1 MLPFARR
8 VLTPLFI
15 ASLVAAATTLPLPPV
30 ASAASARI
38 VVARISPL
46 PAASSITSKGITANF
61 DVTLAL
67 QNQAG
72 LTQYLSDLSN
82 PSSPS
87 YRHFLTPAQFS
98 SRFGASSSTIA
109 TVRNYLSSFGLHVRL
124 LSTGHTILEMS
135 GRTNNIARAF
145 ATPVETV
152 RLAGGA
158 LRAHF
163 TQPATLPATIARDVT
178 SVVGLS
184 SVDGATSRQ
193 TPSRATPHTTPH
205 TAAVCPGAQASGT
218 NSPNALGG
226 YSVQQQA
233 QLYGLS
239 TAWASGKTG
248 AGQTIAIYELAQ
260 YDSTDTTNFFSC
272 YGLNPAISAINVD
285 GGTTGGFSD
294 EATLDVEE
302 AGALAPGAS
311 FEIYQA
317 PNTPT
322 AALDLYTSIAND
334 NSASIVTTSWGDCEI
349 DPSGE
354 VASEH
359 VLFEQ
364 MAAQGQTIIAAAGDE
379 GSSDCSGVTSN
390 APAVDD
396 PASQPLVTGVG
407 GLSVTS
413 ISPLAQTVW
422 NANGGAGGGGMSQVW
437 SRPSWQNGPGITA
450 SETMRMVPDLSVMG
464 DPNTGFMQNYT
475 AKSDPTAT
483 NWSAIGGTSIGS
495 PLVSALVAVAAQV
508 CGTAR
513 LGFINP
519 TLYSLARASKGF
531 IDVTTGSNNLKG
543 TGVYAAGVGYDMASG
558 LGSPNATFVD
568 DLCPSPASVSKSSLV
583 SLTKNSIID
592 SPSHLIVA
600 LRDATGNAI
609 INSTVTVIAKSATG
623 RIVLDSDPSS
633 AHGNGHAQSNV
644 TTDTNGNASFT
655 VTSTEPGP
663 ITLSVKL
670 NGVPLYNS
678 TINFHSLPLSEQIP
692 LTPRVTHVA
701 AQSHGVV
708 ISIAAHRAN
717 TPFIVAIQVSDDG
730 DRTWHSFPGG
740 QTRLDLVNLQSA
752 TSYVIRLRTKNANG
766 VSPVTPAIRLTT
778 LH

>member
-1 MLPFARR
+1 MSSSARR
-8 VLTPLFI
+8 FLAPLFV
-15 ASLVAAATTLPLPPV
+15 ASVIAAATTLPISPI

-38 VVARISPL
+38 VVAGTTPL
-46 PAASSITSKGITANF
+46 PAASSITSTSITASF
-61 DVTLAL
+61 DVALAL
-67 QNQAG
+67 KNPTG
-72 LTQYLSDLSN
+72 LTSYINDLSDS
-82 PSSPS
+82 SSPF
-87 YRHFLTPAQFS
+87 YRHFLTPGEFAA
-98 SRFGASSSTIA
+98 RFGASTSTIN
-109 TVRNYLSSFGLHVRL
+109 TVRNYLTGFGLHVRL
-124 LSTGHTILEMS
+124 LTTGHTILEMS

-152 RLAGGA
+152 RLTGGA

-163 TQPATLPATIARDVT
+163 AQSATLPTTIAHDVT

-184 SVDGATSRQ
+184 SLVSATPRLV
-193 TPSRATPHTTPH
+193 PSRATSHTTPH

-226 YSVQQQA
+226 YSAQQEA

-239 TAWASGKTG
+239 AAWATGKTG
-248 AGQTIAIYELAQ
+248 AGQTIAIYELGQ
-260 YDSTDTTNFFSC
+260 YDATDSANFFSC
-272 YGLNPAISAINVD
+272 YGLTPSLSAINVD

-302 AGALAPGAS
+302 AGALAPGAA

-322 AALDLYTSIAND
+322 AALDLYARIAND

-349 DPSGE
+349 DPAGE

-359 VLFEQ
+359 VIFEQ

-379 GSSDCSGVTSN
+379 GSSDCTGVTSN

-413 ISPLAQTVW
+413 ITPLAQTVW
-422 NANGGAGGGGMSQVW
+422 NANGGAGGGGVSQVW
-437 SRPSWQNGPGITA
+437 SRPSWQTGPGITA
-450 SETMRMVPDLSVMG
+450 STTMRMVPDLSVMA

-475 AKSDPTAT
+475 AKSVATVT

-495 PLVSALVAVAAQV
+495 PLVGALVAVAAQV
-508 CGTAR
+508 CGVAR

-531 IDVTTGSNNLKG
+531 VDVTTGSNNLKG

-558 LGSPNATFVD
+558 LGSPNATLVD
-568 DLCPSPASVSKSSLV
+568 DLCPSPASVAKSSLV
-583 SLTKNSIID
+583 SLTKKSIID
-592 SPSHLIVA
+592 SPSHLVVA
-600 LRDATGNAI
+600 LRDASGNAI
-609 INSTVTVIAKSATG
+609 INSSVTVIAKSAAG
-623 RIVLDSDPSS
+623 RIVLDSNPSS
-633 AHGNGHAQSNV
+633 AHGSGHAQEIV

-655 VTSTEPGP
+655 LTSSVPGR
-663 ITLSVKL
+663 IAVSVKL
-670 NGVPLYNS
+670 NGVPLYSS
-678 TINFHSLPLSEQIP
+678 TINFHALPLSEQIP

-717 TPFIVAIQVSDDG
+717 TPFIVAIQVSVDG
-730 DRTWHSFPGG
+730 DRTWHSFPGSL
-740 QTRLDLVNLQSA
+740 TRLDLVNLQSG
-752 TSYVIRLRTKNANG
+752 TTYVIRVRTKNANG